1 VEIRR
6 TPRCG
11 TVSTLDRGAPRR
23 HGDPLRGRDLLHR
36 LGNGDIEPGGTQGL
50 FVLEARILS
59 CFQLLVD
66 GVVPEPLATKADDPH
81 HATFVGCVGER
92 ILVERSREVGDGL
105 RDEIVVRNV
114 GDEASYVGLEL
125 VVDADFAVPR
135 AVRAGRVKVTDVA
148 AEIDGPDLVFTQRR
162 GRHGVRVHID
172 AGGRVPSSVEPGR
185 VALEAIVPPGGAWR
199 LLVDVAA
206 LVDGA
211 RVEPHRRAGEDRGPA
226 ERLARW
232 RRGLPQV
239 STDHAGLAAAV
250 ARCADDLG
258 ALRVFDPDVPER
270 AVVAAGVPW
279 AMALHARDALLTAW
293 SALLVDPDL
302 AIGVLET
309 LARLQGVEDD
319 GRTEEE
325 PGRIP
330 RRVPFGG
337 GAPTYGAVDTT
348 PLFVMLLGEVRRWG
362 LAPETVERLLP
373 HVDAGLR
380 WCEERGD
387 RDGDGFIEYERA
399 HDRGRKHQGWRDS
412 DAGLRAADG
421 RIGQPPIALAEV
433 QALHYAALVARS
445 HFAREAGDEA
455 GERSWRTRADELGA
469 RFAERFWLDDVGY
482 PALALDHEKRPLDA
496 LGSHLGWCLWTGIL
510 SEDQAASVAKH
521 LVSPDL
527 FTGWGVRTL
536 AASTVGSTP
545 LGYHHGAV
553 WPHDTAI
560 AAAGLARYGFA
571 DEALLLLGGLLDAA
585 VAFDGR
591 LPELFAGFD
600 RADLDMPVRFPN
612 ACVPSAWASASVLL
626 GLRTVLRFDPWVP
639 AGRVHVAPVLPAGV
653 LRLRIDDIPLL
664 GGRISV
670 AVDADGEVRVE
681 DVPPGI
687 DVVYGPRRP
696 IGGPERG

>member
-1 VEIRR
+1 MHP
-6 TPRCG
+6 TD
-11 TVSTLDRGAPRR
+11 TVTLFEGATFCTAASS
-23 HGDPLRGRDLLHR
+23 
-36 LGNGDIEPGGTQGL
+36 GDIEPGGTQGL

-59 CFQLLVD
+59 RLTLLVD
-66 GVVPEPLATKADDPH
+66 GEVPEPLATQVGDPH
-81 HATFVGCVGER
+81 HATFVACIGDR
-92 ILVERSREVGDGL
+92 LVIERSREVGDGL
-105 RDEIVVRNV
+105 SDEVIVRNV
-114 GDEASYVGLEL
+114 AGEAAYVGIEV
-125 VVDADFAVPR
+125 VVDADFASPR
-135 AVRAGRVKVTDVA
+135 SVRAGRVPSADVA
-148 AEIDGPDLVFTQRR
+148 ADVDGDDLVFTQRR
-162 GRHGVRVHID
+162 GRHGVRIKVD
-172 AGGRVPSSVEPGR
+172 AGSRRPASVEPGR
-185 VALEAIVPPGGAWR
+185 LAFEAIIPPSGAWR
-199 LLVDVAA
+199 LTVTVDA

-211 RVEPHRRAGEDRGPA
+211 DVEPNRRGSGEQGPG

-270 AVVAAGVPW
+270 AVVAGGVPW

-309 LARLQGVEDD
+309 LARLQGSSDD
-319 GRTEEE
+319 PRTEEE

-337 GAPTYGAVDTT
+337 GPATYGAVDTT

-373 HVDAGLR
+373 AVDAALR
-380 WCEERGD
+380 WCEEHGD
-387 RDGDGFIEYERA
+387 RDGDGWIEYQRA
-399 HDRGRKHQGWRDS
+399 NDRGRRHQGWRDS
-412 DAGLRAADG
+412 DAGVRAADG
-421 RIGQPPIALAEV
+421 RLGQPPIALAEV
-433 QALHYAALVARS
+433 QALHYAAIVARS
-445 HFAREAGDEA
+445 HFAREAGDSTGA
-455 GERSWRTRADELGA
+455 ASWRAKADDLRA
-469 RFAERFWLDDVGY
+469 RFREEFWLDDVGY
-482 PALALDHEKRPLDA
+482 PALGLDHEKRPLDA

-510 SEDQAASVAKH
+510 DVDMAESVAKH
-521 LVSPDL
+521 LTSPDL

-536 AASTVGSTP
+536 AASTVGASP

-571 DEALLLLGGLLDAA
+571 DEALRLLGGLVDVA

-600 RADLDMPVRFPN
+600 RADLPFPVRFPN

-626 GLRTVLRFDPWVP
+626 GLRTLVRFDPWVP
-639 AGRVHVAPVLPAGV
+639 AGRVHVAPVLPEAVG
-653 LRLRIDDIPLL
+653 RLRIDDIPLL

-670 AVDADGEVRVE
+670 AVEPDGSVTVE
-681 DVPPGI
+681 GVPPGI
-687 DVVYGPRRP
+687 EVVATPRSP
-696 IGGPERG
+696 LGGVAGGAG

>member
-1 VEIRR
+1 MR
-6 TPRCG
+6 PAN
-11 TVSTLDRGAPRR
+11 TVTLFEGAAFCIAAPS
-23 HGDPLRGRDLLHR
+23 
-36 LGNGDIEPGGTQGL
+36 GDIEPGGTQGL
-50 FVLEARILS
+50 FVREARLLS
-59 CFQLLVD
+59 QLVLLVN
-66 GVVPEPLATKADDPH
+66 GAAPEALDSRVDDPH
-81 HATFVGCVGER
+81 HGTFVGCIGDTIV
-92 ILVERSREVGDGL
+92 VERHRDVGDGL
-105 RDEIVVRNV
+105 RDELVVRNV
-114 GDEASYVGLEL
+114 GGEAAYVELEL
-125 VVDADFAVPR
+125 LVDADFSPARV
-135 AVRAGRVKVTDVA
+135 VRSGGARPGEVA
-148 AEIDGPDLVFTQRR
+148 TTVDGDDLVLSQRR
-162 GRHGVRVHID
+162 GRHGVRVR
-172 AGGRVPSSVEPGR
+172 AVANGRPPAVVEPHR
-185 VALEAIVPPGGAWR
+185 IAFETIVPPSGAWR
-199 LLVDVAA
+199 LSIDVEP

-211 RVEPHRRAGEDRGPA
+211 AVEPHHRGRAEDGPSA
-226 ERLARW
+226 RLARW
-232 RRGLPQV
+232 RKGLPQV
-239 STDHAGLAAAV
+239 RTDHAGLAAIV
-250 ARCADDLG
+250 SRCADDLG

-270 AVVAAGVPW
+270 AVVAAGIPW
-279 AMALHARDALLTAW
+279 ANALHARDAMITAW

-309 LARLQGVEDD
+309 LARLQGVDD
-319 GRTEEE
+319 DPRTEEQ

-337 GAPTYGAVDTT
+337 GEPVYGAVDTT

-373 HVDAGLR
+373 HVDAALGWL
-380 WCEERGD
+380 EERGD
-387 RDGDGFIEYERA
+387 RDGDGWVEYERLN
-399 HDRGRKHQGWRDS
+399 DRGRKHQGWRDS
-412 DAGLRAADG
+412 DAGIRAADG

-445 HFAREAGDEA
+445 HFAREAGDVD
-455 GERSWRTRADELGA
+455 GERAWRAKADDLRTRFRRD
-469 RFAERFWLDDVGY
+469 FWLDDRGY

-496 LGSHLGWCLWTGIL
+496 LGSHVGWCLWTGIL
-510 SEDQAASVAKH
+510 DVDDAGSVAKH
-521 LVSPDL
+521 LTSPDL

-560 AAAGLARYGFA
+560 AAAGLARYGFV
-571 DEALLLLGGLLDAA
+571 DEALVLLGGLLDVA

-600 RADLDMPVRFPN
+600 RADIPFPVPFPN

-639 AGRVHVAPVLPAGV
+639 AGRVHVAPVLPEGMGH
-653 LRLRIDDIPLL
+653 LRVDDIPLL

-670 AVDADGEVRVE
+670 AVDSDGSVAVE

-687 DVVYGPRRP
+687 EVVSAPRP
-696 IGGPERG
+696 PTGGAATH